1 MLIDKE
7 AKTNVVHNLLLKQGT
22 GEIGVVVNSMHARN
36 CGACKHAQVWRALV
50 PVLPISPPYAL
61 NVACRIG
68 CQLLVRRTSIK
79 GDIVLLNCICFL
91 MLFLLTND

>member
-36 CGACKHAQVWRALV
+36 CGACKHAQVWRVMV
-50 PVLPISPPYAL
+50 PV
-61 NVACRIG
+61 
-68 CQLLVRRTSIK
+68 
-79 GDIVLLNCICFL
+79 
-91 MLFLLTND
+91 